1 MRANRM
7 VRLRTAEGPFH
18 AKVIAAR
25 LGAEGIVCQL
35 RGAVDGPYP
44 AIGEAYVFVGEDDLE
59 LASEVLLAD
68 EVEAALSVVERD
80 TDDEPARYT
89 RLYGWMPLAAAA
101 LAACTAVA
109 STL

>member
-1 MRANRM
+1 M

-25 LGAEGIVCQL
+25 LGAEGVVCSL

-44 AIGEAYVFVGEDDLE
+44 AIGEVYVFVDEDDVDF
-59 LASEVLLAD
+59 AAEVLLAD
-68 EVEAALSVVERD
+68 EVEEALIAVERD
-80 TDDEPARYT
+80 TDDEPAQYT

-101 LAACTAVA
+101 VAACTAVA